1 MLASGALF
9 GLTSA
14 VGVLRFPDFYSRLHP
29 AGKGD
34 TLAQTLILGG
44 LLLQSADFFMAAKLV
59 LIMLLLSVTSPTAT
73 HAISQAAYLAGFGA
87 SHPSRQAGYQPA
99 ASARPPTASMPT
111 ASMPTASM
119 RVGDAGPPADRLA
132 SDREPAPEPQD

>member
-1 MLASGALF
+1 MNVLDWISTVMLASGALF

-44 LLLQSADFFMAAKLV
+44 LLLQSSDAFMAGKLV
-59 LIMLLLSVTSPTAT
+59 LITLLLYVTSPTAT
-73 HAISQAAYLAGFGA
+73 HAISQAAHLAGLGA
-87 SHPSRQAGYQPA
+87 SQPLREAVYHPAGSSRRSTAHV
-99 ASARPPTASMPT
+99 ARPNSRTGS
-111 ASMPTASM
+111 
-119 RVGDAGPPADRLA
+119 
-132 SDREPAPEPQD
+132 